1 MDTLIRRQRRY
12 IERMYTDRFSLSRVV
27 EITEP
32 WGETRHERQV
42 IYQDQ
47 PCRISQRA
55 LGTNNQGEPAND
67 IVYETKLFC
76 SPGLRIQQGDEI
88 TVTRAGETRAYI
100 AGEPFLYLTHQEV
113 SLQRRERA

>member
-1 MDTLIRRQRRY
+1 
-12 IERMYTDRFSLSRVV
+12 MYTDRFSLSRMV

-42 IYQDQ
+42 VYQDQ

-55 LGTNNQGEPAND
+55 LGANNQGEPTNE

-76 SPGLRIQQGDEI
+76 SPSLRIQQGDEV
-88 TVTRAGETRAYI
+88 TVTRAGETRSYT